1 MNLQVHFT
9 HTFVENYE
17 AVPQSDLPG
26 VNQMLD
32 RLERHH
38 ARPEMRHILR
48 IGDVSVFATPRIHA
62 PGGVYR
68 ITWRYDDRDRPTV
81 IVCITVA
88 SIET

>member
-9 HTFVENYE
+9 HSFVENYE
-17 AVPQSDLPG
+17 AVPQSDLSA

-32 RLERHH
+32 RLEHDH
-38 ARPEMRHILR
+38 DRPEMRHMLR
-48 IGDVSVFATPRIHA
+48 VGEVSLLATPRIQA

-68 ITWRYDDRDRPTV
+68 ITWRYDDRDRPTI